1 LLNYHWD
8 FPYPSQRMPVFA
20 RNMVATS
27 QPLATQAGLEILRK
41 GGNAA
46 DAAIAVAITLTVVEC
61 TCNGIG
67 GDAFV
72 IIWDNKS
79 EKLYGLN
86 ASGKSPKSWNFEYFA
101 KKYTKMPF
109 IGWDAVTV
117 PGAVSGW
124 LELSDRFGRL
134 PFKTLFQPAINYA
147 KNGFHVSPIT
157 AKLWKRV
164 IVKYKE
170 FPDFINNFTFQGRTP
185 EVGEK
190 IYFID
195 QANTLAKIAQ
205 TKTDSFY
212 RGRLADKI
220 ATHAQSTGGFI
231 TKDDLL
237 NHQAEWVEPISIH
250 YKGFDVHEIPPNGQ
264 GIAVLIMLGILSHL
278 NIEKYP
284 LDSADSI
291 HLQIEA
297 MKLAFADLYQ
307 YVSDPDYMNINYHDL
322 LNESYLSERAKC
334 IHLDKAQNISYG
346 VPREQGDT
354 VYLTTADEEGMM
366 VSFIQSN
373 YTDFGSGIV
382 VPGTGISL
390 QSRGACFNL
399 KKNHAN
405 QVEGGK
411 RPFHT
416 IIPAFVTKKGQPV
429 MSFGVMG
436 GAMQPQ
442 GQAQILVRMID
453 YHQNSQAASDAPR
466 WCVLSDMEVAFEEG
480 MNEEIMKDLEK
491 RGHEITIRDSS
502 LFGGAQLIHKIN
514 QGYCGA
520 SDHRKDGQAAGF

>member
-1 LLNYHWD
+1 LSNYHWD

-20 RNMVATS
+20 RNMVAAS
-27 QPLATQAGLEILRK
+27 QPLAAQAGLEILRK

-86 ASGKSPKSWNFEYFA
+86 ASGKSPKSWNFEYFN
-101 KKYTKMPF
+101 KKYEKMPF
-109 IGWDAVTV
+109 ISWDSVTV

-124 LELSDRFGRL
+124 FELSSRFGRL
-134 PFKTLFQPAINYA
+134 PFETLFQPAINYA

-164 IVKYKE
+164 IGKYKE
-170 FPDFINNFTFQGRTP
+170 FADFINNFTFQGRT
-185 EVGEK
+185 
-190 IYFID
+190 
-195 QANTLAKIAQ
+195 
-205 TKTDSFY
+205 
-212 RGRLADKI
+212 
-220 ATHAQSTGGFI
+220 
-231 TKDDLL
+231 
-237 NHQAEWVEPISIH
+237 HQAEWVEPISID
-250 YKGFDVHEIPPNGQ
+250 YKGFDIHEIPPNGQ

-284 LDSADSI
+284 LNSADSI

-307 YVSDPDYMNINYHDL
+307 YISEPDYMNINYHDL
-322 LNESYLSERAKC
+322 LNESYLFERAKC
-334 IHLDKAQNISYG
+334 IHLDKAQNLSYG

-373 YTDFGSGIV
+373 YKDFGSGIV

-390 QSRGACFNL
+390 QSRGACFSL

-405 QVEGGK
+405 QVAGGK
-411 RPFHT
+411 KPFHT
-416 IIPAFVTKKGQPV
+416 IIPAFVTQKGQPV

-442 GQAQILVRMID
+442 GQAQILIRMID

-466 WCVLSDMEVAFEEG
+466 WCVLSDMEVAFEKG
-480 MNEEIMKDLEK
+480 INEEVMKDLEK
-491 RGHEITIRDSS
+491 RGHEITIRNSS
-502 LFGGAQLIHKIN
+502 SFGGAQLIYKID

>member
-1 LLNYHWD
+1 
-8 FPYPSQRMPVFA
+8 MPVFA
-20 RNMVATS
+20 RNMVAAS
-27 QPLATQAGLEILRK
+27 QPLAAQAGLEILRQ

-46 DAAIAVAITLTVVEC
+46 DAAIAVAITLSVVEC

-79 EKLYGLN
+79 QKLYGLN

-101 KKYTKMPF
+101 KKYKKMPF

-124 LELSDRFGRL
+124 LELSAKFGRL
-134 PFKTLFQPAINYA
+134 PFEALFQQAINYA

-164 IVKYKE
+164 IDKYKE

-185 EVGEK
+185 EAGEK
-190 IYFID
+190 ICFID
-195 QANTLAKIAQ
+195 QANSLSEIGQ

-212 RGRLADKI
+212 RGRLAEKI
-220 ATHAQSTGGFI
+220 AAHAQSTGGFI

-237 NHQAEWVEPISIH
+237 NHQAEWVEPISLH
-250 YKGFDVHEIPPNGQ
+250 YKGFDVQEIPPNGQ
-264 GIAVLIMLGILSHL
+264 GIAALMMLGILSHL

-291 HLQIEA
+291 HMQIEA

-307 YVSDPDYMNINYHDL
+307 YVSDPDYMNIDYHDL

-390 QSRGACFNL
+390 QSRGACFSL
-399 KKNHAN
+399 RKNHAN

-416 IIPAFVTKKGQPV
+416 IIPAFVTQKGQPV

-442 GQAQILVRMID
+442 GQTQILVRMID

-466 WCVLSDMEVAFEEG
+466 WCVLGGMEVAFEEG
-480 MNEEIMKDLEK
+480 MNGEVVKNLEN

-502 LFGGAQLIHKIN
+502 SFGGAQLIYKIDH
-514 QGYCGA
+514 GYCGA
-520 SDHRKDGQAAGF
+520 SDHRKDGQAVGF

>member
-1 LLNYHWD
+1 MLNYNWD

-20 RNMVATS
+20 RNMVAAS
-27 QPLATQAGLEILRK
+27 QPLAAQAGLEILRK

-46 DAAIAVAITLTVVEC
+46 DAAIAAAITLTVVEC
-61 TCNGIG
+61 TSNGIG
-67 GDAFV
+67 GDAFA

-86 ASGKSPKSWNFEYFA
+86 ASGKSPKSWNYEYFS
-101 KKYTKMPF
+101 KKYKKMPF
-109 IGWDAVTV
+109 IGWDAVTI

-124 LELSDRFGRL
+124 FELSNRFGRL
-134 PFKTLFQPAINYA
+134 PFETLFQPAIRYA
-147 KNGFHVSPIT
+147 KEGFHVSPIT
-157 AKLWKRV
+157 AKAWERA
-164 IVKYKE
+164 IGEYKE
-170 FPDFINNFTFQGRTP
+170 FPEFMDNFTLQGRP
-185 EVGEK
+185 LAVGEK
-190 IYFID
+190 ISFLN
-195 QANTLAKIAQ
+195 QANTLSEIAQ
-205 TKTDSFY
+205 TKTNSFY

-220 ATHAQSTGGFI
+220 VTHAQLTGGFI

-250 YKGFDVHEIPPNGQ
+250 YKEFDIHEIPPNGQ
-264 GIAVLIMLGILSHL
+264 GIAALIMLGIFSHL

-284 LDSADSI
+284 LDSVDSI

-307 YVSDPDYMNINYHDL
+307 YISDPDYMNIDYHDL
-322 LNESYLSERAKC
+322 LNEAYLSERAKC
-334 IHLDKAQNISYG
+334 IHLDKAQKYSYG
-346 VPREQGDT
+346 FLQEHGDT
-354 VYLTTADEEGMM
+354 VYLTSADKDGMM

-373 YTDFGSGIV
+373 YTGFGSGIV
-382 VPGTGISL
+382 IPGTGISM

-399 KKNHAN
+399 KKNHPN
-405 QVEGGK
+405 QVDGGK
-411 RPFHT
+411 KPFHT

-442 GQAQILVRMID
+442 GQAQILIRMID

-466 WCVLSDMEVAFEEG
+466 WCILNDMEVEFEEG
-480 MNEEIMKDLEK
+480 VNEEIIKDLKK
-491 RGHEITIRDSS
+491 RGHKITFRDSS
-502 LFGGAQLIHKIN
+502 SFGGAQLIHKID

-520 SDHRKDGQAAGF
+520 SDHRKDGQAVGF

>member
-1 LLNYHWD
+1 MSNYNWD
-8 FPYPSQRMPVFA
+8 FPSSQRMPVFA

-27 QPLATQAGLEILRK
+27 QPLATQTGLEILRK

-61 TCNGIG
+61 TSNGIG
-67 GDAFV
+67 GDAFA

-86 ASGKSPKSWNFEYFA
+86 ASGKSPKSWNFEYFI
-101 KKYTKMPF
+101 KKYKKMPF
-109 IGWDAVTV
+109 IGWDSVTV

-124 LELSDRFGRL
+124 LELSGRFGRL
-134 PFKTLFQPAINYA
+134 PFETLFQPAIKYA
-147 KNGFHVSPIT
+147 KKGFHVSPVT

-164 IVKYKE
+164 IGKYKE
-170 FPDFINNFTFQGRTP
+170 FPDFRNNFTFLGRTP

-190 IYFID
+190 ICFIN
-195 QANTLAKIAQ
+195 QANTLSEIAR
-205 TKTDSFY
+205 TKTHSFY

-220 ATHAQSTGGFI
+220 ANHARSTGGYI

-250 YKGFDVHEIPPNGQ
+250 YKGFDIHETPPNGQ

-297 MKLAFADLYQ
+297 MKLSFADLYQ
-307 YVSDPDYMNINYHDL
+307 YISDPDYMNINFHDL
-322 LNESYLSERAKC
+322 LNESYLSERAKG
-334 IHLDKAQNISYG
+334 IHLNKAQNISYG
-346 VPREQGDT
+346 FPRKQGDT
-354 VYLTTADEEGMM
+354 VYLTTADEDGMM

-373 YTDFGSGIV
+373 YTGFGSVIV

-399 KKNHAN
+399 KKNHPN

-411 RPFHT
+411 KPFHT

-442 GQAQILVRMID
+442 GQSQILIRMID

-466 WCVLSDMEVAFEEG
+466 WCVLSGRKVAFEKEANG
-480 MNEEIMKDLEK
+480 EVMKDLEK
-491 RGHEITIRDSS
+491 RGHKITISDSS
-502 LFGGAQLIHKIN
+502 VFGGAQLIYKIN

-520 SDHRKDGQAAGF
+520 SDCRKDGQAAGF

>member
-1 LLNYHWD
+1 MSNYNWD
-8 FPYPSQRMPVFA
+8 FPYSSQRMPVFA

-27 QPLATQAGLEILRK
+27 QPLATQTGLEILRK

-61 TCNGIG
+61 TNNGIG
-67 GDAFV
+67 GDAFA

-79 EKLYGLN
+79 KKLYGLN
-86 ASGKSPKSWNFEYFA
+86 ASGKSPKSWNFKYFI
-101 KKYTKMPF
+101 KKYKKMP
-109 IGWDAVTV
+109 ITGWDSVTV

-124 LELSDRFGRL
+124 LELSSKFGRL
-134 PFKTLFQPAINYA
+134 PFETLFQAAIKYA
-147 KNGFHVSPIT
+147 EKGFHVSPIT

-164 IVKYKE
+164 IEKYKE
-170 FPDFINNFTFQGRTP
+170 FSDFRNNFTFQGRAP
-185 EVGEK
+185 EIGEK
-190 IYFID
+190 ICFID
-195 QANTLAKIAQ
+195 QANTLSEIAR
-205 TKTDSFY
+205 TKTKSFY

-220 ATHAQSTGGFI
+220 AAHAQSTGGFI

-264 GIAVLIMLGILSHL
+264 GIASLITLGILSHL

-284 LDSADSI
+284 LDSAYSI

-307 YVSDPDYMNINYHDL
+307 YISDPDYMDINYYDL

-334 IHLDKAQNISYG
+334 IHLKEAQKIPHG
-346 VPREQGDT
+346 FLQEQGDT

-390 QSRGACFNL
+390 QSRGACFSL

-405 QVEGGK
+405 QVEGEK

-442 GQAQILVRMID
+442 GQVQILVRMID

-466 WCVLSDMEVAFEEG
+466 WCVLNGMEVAFEKGINAEV
-480 MNEEIMKDLEK
+480 IKDLKK
-491 RGHEITIRDSS
+491 RGHKITIKDSS